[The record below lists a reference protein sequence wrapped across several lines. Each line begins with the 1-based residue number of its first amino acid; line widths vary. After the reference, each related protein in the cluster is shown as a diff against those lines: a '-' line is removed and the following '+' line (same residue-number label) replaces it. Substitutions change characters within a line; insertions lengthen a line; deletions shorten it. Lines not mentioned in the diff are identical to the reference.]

1 MEGSQFC
8 GNCGTPLPIQT
19 NNPPAIPGYPPVQ
32 PGPIILPRR
41 KNHMVVTVI
50 VVVIIVVA
58 MVAAVALIGAGNNGS
73 SNLPVKTGDYIL
85 YSVSATASGTTMTG
99 TYNMTFTQVA
109 GTAVTVEYQVALGSN
124 PVQTTYEHFT
134 YDGKSLSSLSGS
146 SSNGTVE
153 TSNVLIGQEYINTNY
168 GTKSVQ
174 HYHEVYSDG
183 TFDDLYQS
191 SGMGMPLRMVYHTST
206 MTMTCQIEDTNITW
220 N

>member
-1 MEGSQFC
+1 
-8 GNCGTPLPIQT
+8 
-19 NNPPAIPGYPPVQ
+19 
-32 PGPIILPRR
+32 
-41 KNHMVVTVI
+41 MVVTVI

-73 SNLPVKTGDYIL
+73 SNLPVKTGDYVL
-85 YSVSATASGTTMTG
+85 YSVSATTSGTTMTG

-174 HYHEVYSDG
+174 HYHQVYADG
-183 TFDDLYQS
+183 TYDDLYQS
-191 SGMGMPLRMVYHTST
+191 SGMGMPLRNGLSHKHHDDDLPDRGHEHYLELKLERTGSVRIHRPKISCRPHFFPLLAQQPSPTRLSH
-206 MTMTCQIEDTNITW
+206 W
-220 N
+220 SL